1 MAVPDTDTFSLQD
14 VVDEI
19 NPTTDDL
26 QDCINDAIASKYD
39 PDYYTAPATS
49 LLEFRNYGAATGN
62 LLSVTTTS
70 AGFPSVSVAFVSN
83 QSTSIQTFTFTWK
96 YVGQNSDINATV
108 SYDGTTRSPGY
119 TTPTISQ
126 TFSSGDSLAFYV
138 PFSLSGGNN
147 VIAEFEFTLIT
158 ASVDTVPTAP
168 NNKTTVYIYHNF

>member
-1 MAVPDTDTFSLQD
+1 MAVPDTNTFSLQD

-26 QDCINDAIASKYD
+26 QDCINDAIEGNYD
-39 PDYYTAPATS
+39 PTYYTAPATS

-62 LLSVTTTS
+62 LLLVTTTS
-70 AGFPSVSVAFVSN
+70 IGFPPIFVAFVSN

-96 YVGQNSDINATV
+96 YVGQVSDIDATV
-108 SYDGTTRSPGY
+108 SYDGVTRSPGY

-126 TFSSGDSLAFYV
+126 TFGDGDSLAFEV
-138 PFSLSGGNN
+138 PFFLSGGNAAE
-147 VIAEFEFTLIT
+147 VEFEFTLIT

-168 NNKTTVYIYHNF
+168 DNKTTVYVDHNF

>member
-1 MAVPDTDTFSLQD
+1 MAVPDTNTFSLQD

-26 QDCINDAIASKYD
+26 QDCINDAIEGNYD
-39 PDYYTAPATS
+39 PTYYTAPATS

-70 AGFPSVSVAFVSN
+70 VGFPPIFVAFVSN

-96 YVGQNSDINATV
+96 YVGQVSDIDATI

-126 TFSSGDSLAFYV
+126 TFSDGDSLAFYV
-138 PFSLSGGNN
+138 PFSLSGGNAAK
-147 VIAEFEFTLIT
+147 VEFEFTLIT

-168 NNKTTVYIYHNF
+168 NNKTTVYIDHNF